1 MYLCYTFLS
10 MKYYKLVIAIFLIVV
25 VASVVIVAI
34 FTLTKKNQEQLIFK
48 VSINLTDEQTSK
60 IKDNI
65 NKLQAIINEHKITD
79 DRPDFMSEYLSLGI
93 NYEILGEYGLARES
107 YLKAA
112 IERPQ
117 ASVPYSNLGTLYV
130 MMGGIKLATQA
141 FQQAIKLEPDYILN
155 WQKWI
160 EFNRYQLKIDNEAL
174 KAIYVEA
181 LKATNNNR
189 GIVGNYAIFLE
200 DIKDISAAISIWDGI
215 LRVNPY
221 DKSAVQEATRLRNK
235 YLK

>member
-1 MYLCYTFLS
+1 MLYFLS
-10 MKYYKLVIAIFLIVV
+10 MKYYKLVIIVFLIVAI
-25 VASVVIVAI
+25 ASVAVTLI
-34 FTLTKKNQEQLIFK
+34 FTLAKKNQEQLIYK
-48 VSINLTDEQTSK
+48 VAVNLTAEQISK

-65 NKLQAIINEHKITD
+65 NKLQTLINEHKITD
-79 DRPDFMSEYLSLGI
+79 DRPDFMAEYLSLGI
-93 NYEILGEYGLARES
+93 NYEILGEYSLAREW
-107 YLKAA
+107 YLRAA
-112 IERPQ
+112 AERPQ

-160 EFNRYQLKIDNEAL
+160 EFNRYQLRIDNEAL

-189 GIVGNYAIFLE
+189 SILGSYAVFLE
-200 DIKDISAAISIWDGI
+200 DIKDISAAISVWDGI
-215 LRVNPY
+215 LRSDPY

>member
-1 MYLCYTFLS
+1 
-10 MKYYKLVIAIFLIVV
+10 MKYYKLVIIAFLIVAI
-25 VASVVIVAI
+25 ASVVVTVI
-34 FTLTKKNQEQLIFK
+34 FTLAKKNQEQLIFK
-48 VSINLTDEQTSK
+48 VAVNLTDEQISK

-65 NKLQAIINEHKITD
+65 NKLQALIDEHKITD
-79 DRPDFMSEYLSLGI
+79 DRSDFMPEYLSLGI
-93 NYEILGEYGLARES
+93 NYAILGEYGLAREW
-107 YLKAA
+107 YLRAST
-112 IERPQ
+112 ERPQ

-189 GIVGNYAIFLE
+189 GIVGSYAAFLE
-200 DIKDISAAISIWDGI
+200 DIKDINAAISIWDGI
-215 LRVNPY
+215 LRVDPY